1 MASNEPGDTLVPLA
15 IVGLSLKFP
24 QDATSPEGFWDILE
38 AGRSTA
44 THLPA
49 SRMNIDAHYHQDR
62 SRLDTT
68 SARGGHFMKEDL
80 GAFDAPFFG
89 MSVAEARAMDPQQRL
104 ALETVYRAFEN
115 SGLSLADI
123 AGSSTSVVAG
133 SFCDDYHLLQVKDA
147 LHASP
152 QGVNGNARNMI
163 SNRVSWFFDL
173 RGPSFTL
180 DTACSSSLIAVDMAC
195 RSIWGGEAK
204 MGVAVGTNVI
214 IAPEMTIGLDNL
226 GLLSPDSLSYSFDD
240 RANGYARGEG
250 VGAIVIRP
258 LQDAIENGDT
268 VRAVIRSSSCNQD
281 GKTPGILQ
289 PSKDAQGR
297 LIRDTYAK
305 AGLDMGM
312 TRYFEAHGTGT
323 AVGDPIETRA
333 IGTAFRKHRS
343 QDEPLYVGS
352 VKSNIGHLEGASGI
366 AGVIKV
372 ILALEKGV
380 IPPNSENLQRLNPQ
394 IDEEFYNL
402 RFPKSLIPWP
412 TSGLRRA
419 SVSSFGFGGAN
430 CHIVLDD
437 AYSSLCLRGI
447 QGEYHQTAVV
457 PPLRDG
463 NSIIV
468 KGTTTTDDYQSTTP
482 EKYPQLLVWSSADE
496 GGIKRIQDVWKTY
509 LSRTTGLQSKKN
521 EALDDLAYTLAARR
535 SHLTWRTFA
544 VADHS
549 EGMQSVAHK
558 FHAAV
563 RAKSPA
569 NLVYV
574 LTGQG
579 AQWPAMGRELIE
591 RYGVFRHSLAEAGNY
606 LKELGCAWDLLDEL
620 RKPMPDSNVDDP
632 SFGQP
637 LCTALQLALVD
648 LFSSWNVVPA
658 AVVGHSSGE
667 IAAAY
672 CTGALSKHSALRVA
686 YFRGFLAGYLS
697 KNSETK
703 GAMLAVGLPQ
713 IDVEP
718 YLKTV
723 RTAYATLRLVV
734 GCVNSPKSI
743 TISGES
749 EQIEYLDHLLTEDG
763 IFSRRLAVSVAYHS
777 FQMEEVAAEYERLLG
792 DPEPPSPRMKR
803 HPIMVSSVTGNV
815 IQRDTL
821 ASPAYWVRNMVSPV
835 LFSNALGC
843 LCQKLPKQ
851 TKKIDGSH
859 RRAVRADQLL
869 EVGPHSALQSPCRD
883 ILKAA
888 NLDKEITYVAAL
900 RRGHSDMRSL
910 LECVGQ
916 LHCKGHPVN
925 VSLANGS
932 SPRQRRVLTDL
943 PEYPFNHETTY
954 WHESRRSK
962 NFRFRKNG
970 RVDLLGIK
978 DVDSNPME
986 AHWRNIVSAENLPW
1000 VEDHKVNN
1008 EILYPAA
1015 GMVVM
1020 AVEAIKQLVDV
1031 TKRVSGFSV
1040 KDCKFLSP
1048 IRLATHAQRIE
1059 TSLHMKRA
1067 KLGKSDSTGWY
1078 DFRLCSWDREAWADN
1093 CTGSIQAVYEPHEA
1107 GLSSYDRED
1116 AKWHAHLV
1124 KNYEQI
1130 AERCTTSIDPAQ
1142 FYTSLI
1148 PNGYQYGP
1156 AFAAIAGLRTN
1167 TGNHNELVSTIRT
1180 FQGPSSDGS
1189 VTLQPH
1195 TIHPTTL
1202 DAIIHTMTAM
1212 VIQTETQRKVVAIPK
1227 SIEELWISN
1236 SGRLSYPTVDT
1247 VEVYACSEGTTATES
1262 QYAMTVFDK
1271 DVTHPLLTL
1280 DGLAVA
1286 EVDNAVALAEE
1297 DVWAPAD
1304 LCHHVEWK
1312 PDVGLF
1318 GPQEVDI
1325 FFPKGGVVAGTYT
1338 IELQEKIELLV
1349 SIYISR
1355 VPKGVIEQAKTMGH
1369 SHMHRYIEWL
1379 EKQQKAIHARQS
1391 NSHHLDWKAY
1401 MEDDKLVCDLHDE
1414 LDRSTK
1420 WARLAGT
1427 VAKNLARFISRD
1439 ADPISVCFEGNLL
1452 PDCYFETLYSSPKVH
1467 QIAKYIDALGHKNPQ
1482 MKVLELGA
1490 GSGALTDLCLKT
1502 LSTGTENGMGGPRY
1516 SQWDFTD
1523 ISSSFFPQ
1531 AQSQFAGFEQVR
1543 FMPLDI
1549 EKDPEA
1555 QGFECGTYD
1564 LVAAYLV
1571 FHATADLSVSLT
1583 NARKLLK
1590 PGGRLLF
1597 IEITK
1602 PGALVTDVTF
1612 GLFEGWWRGS
1622 ESYRTAGPCVDEVKW
1637 GELLRKTGFSG
1648 CDIVVHDF
1656 DDDALHKTSVIVSTA
1671 LSDSPARD
1679 QKAVEIIL
1687 DPLSETQTQLA
1698 SMISESLF
1706 EAGNDQV
1713 RHIAMRAADVGSQ
1726 LSPEAFQVSLLEVE
1740 HPLLYGMD
1748 GGEFQRLHDLISNTR
1763 NLLWV
1768 NGGGG
1773 AQPCPKFRLC
1783 DGLFRVVG
1791 EENQG
1796 SRLCILSLEKSS
1808 CVEHQ
1813 SEQIQKVLLS
1823 RMQDS
1828 GRTADAEFTEIGG
1841 LLHVPRLT
1849 NAGSINQQVALRKS
1863 TQHEQVRDFGA
1874 EPALSLKVGSP
1885 GLLNTLH
1892 FVEDSSSRQQP
1903 LEPDELEIRVRAV
1916 GLNFL
1921 DVLIA
1926 LGRLNSRSLGFE
1938 FAGEVVRVGQAC
1950 VKFQLGDRVVA
1961 YHPSKF
1967 ANYVRVREDRAV
1979 MKAPSNGLSFEETA
1993 AIPIVY
1999 GTAWLAL
2006 TRTARLQRGESVLI
2020 HSGAGGTGQ
2029 AAIQVAHY
2037 VGATV
2042 FTTVSNLAKKHFLMQ
2057 AYNIPED
2064 RILSSRNTL
2073 FAKGI
2078 RRLTGGR
2085 GVDVVLNSLSSDQL
2099 VASWE
2104 CVAPYGRFI
2113 EIGKNDIL
2121 SNSKLSMAQFR
2132 KNVSFHCVDLSAMAQ
2147 DRPQLLVT
2155 ALQEILSLIDAGK
2168 LSLPKPVE
2176 IYGISEIEQAFRH
2189 LQSGKNIGKTVLTM
2203 SSTDQVTAMV
2213 DTKPTCSF
2221 DNQSTYLIAGGLGG
2235 LGRSIAHWLVDRGAR
2250 NLILLSRSGN
2260 QNVYAAA
2267 TTKDLQE
2274 KGARVLTPP
2283 CDITDR
2289 EALASTLESCSQT
2302 MPAIK
2307 GCVQASMSVSSSPFE
2322 TFTYNSWLTNTAA
2335 KAQGSWNLHE
2345 LLPRGLDFF
2354 VLLSS
2359 VAGIL
2364 GARGDAG
2371 YAAGNT
2377 FLDGLAR
2384 YRNGIGE
2391 KAISLDLGLFLSAGY
2406 LHENERA
2413 REYFLSNNIL
2423 RPLSEGDLH
2432 ALLDIYCSPSMEA
2445 LPIEKSQT
2453 VVGITPMVRQRGRG
2467 TTDWLQRPIASHI
2480 DIAGLG
2486 GSSTSKSDKTNF
2498 AKVLASG
2505 KSLEEV
2511 SGVVAQSMKGKL
2523 AQMLSISARELD
2535 LDKPLHQYGVDS
2547 LTAVELRNWFS
2558 REMRADVA
2566 IFDIL
2571 GGASIASVVT
2581 LAVGKSEYCSQNHG
2595 K

>member
-1 MASNEPGDTLVPLA
+1 MSSKGSEDILTPLA
-15 IVGLSLKFP
+15 IVGLSFKFP
-24 QDATSPEGFWDILE
+24 QDATSAEGFWDILE
-38 AGRSTA
+38 AGRSTSTEFPA
-44 THLPA
+44 T
-49 SRMNIDAHYHQDR
+49 RMKIDAHYHQDR
-62 SRLDTT
+62 SRLDAI
-68 SARGGHFMKEDL
+68 SVRGGHFMKEDL

-89 MSVAEARAMDPQQRL
+89 MSLAEAQVMDPQQRL

-115 SGLSLADI
+115 SGLSLADV
-123 AGSSTSVVAG
+123 AGSRTSVVAG
-133 SFCDDYHLLQVKDA
+133 SFCDDYHLLQVKDP
-147 LHASP
+147 LEASP

-180 DTACSSSLIAVDMAC
+180 DTACSSSLVALDMVC
-195 RSIWGGEAK
+195 QSIWGGDAK
-204 MGVAVGTNVI
+204 MGVAVGSNII
-214 IAPEMTIGLDNL
+214 IAPEMTMGLDNL
-226 GLLSPDSLSYSFDD
+226 GLLSPDSRSYSFDD

-258 LQDAIENGDT
+258 LQDAIKNGDT

-281 GKTPGILQ
+281 GRTPGILQ
-289 PSKDAQGR
+289 PSKDAQTR
-297 LIRDTYAK
+297 LILDTYAK
-305 AGLDMGM
+305 AGLDMAI

-323 AVGDPIETRA
+323 PVGDPIETRA
-333 IGTAFRKHRS
+333 IGTTFRKYRS
-343 QDEPLYVGS
+343 KDEPLYVGS

-380 IPPNSENLQRLNPQ
+380 IPPNSENLQNLNPQ
-394 IDEEFYNL
+394 IDDEFYNL
-402 RFPKSLIPWP
+402 KFPKSLIPWP
-412 TSGLRRA
+412 TNGLRRA

-437 AYSSLCLRGI
+437 AYNCLRLRGI
-447 QGEYHQTAVV
+447 EDEYHQTAVV
-457 PPLRDG
+457 PPLQDG
-463 NSIIV
+463 N
-468 KGTTTTDDYQSTTP
+468 TTVAHGTTDDRQSGP

-496 GGIKRIQDVWKTY
+496 GGIKRMRDVWERY
-509 LSRTTGLQSKKN
+509 LSGATGLESKTNKF
-521 EALDDLAYTLAARR
+521 LDNLAYTLAARR

-544 VADHS
+544 VADNS
-549 EGMQSVAHK
+549 EGLKGIANK
-558 FHAAV
+558 FHTAV
-563 RAKSPA
+563 RSKRPT

-574 LTGQG
+574 FTGQG

-591 RYGVFRHSLAEAGNY
+591 RYEVFRHSLAQAGNY
-606 LKELGCAWDLLDEL
+606 LKELGCAWELLDEL

-637 LCTALQLALVD
+637 LCTALQLALTD
-648 LFSSWNVVPA
+648 LLSSWNIVPA
-658 AVVGHSSGE
+658 AVIGHSSGE

-672 CTGALSKHSALRVA
+672 SAGALSKHSALKVA
-686 YFRGFLAGYLS
+686 YFRGCLAGYLS
-697 KNSETK
+697 KNSQTK
-703 GAMLAVGLPQ
+703 GAMLAVGLSQ
-713 IDVEP
+713 VDVES

-723 RTAYATLRLVV
+723 STACGPLRLVV

-749 EQIEYLDHLLTEDG
+749 DQIEHLDRLLTEDG
-763 IFSRRLAVSVAYHS
+763 VFSRRLAVNVAYHS
-777 FQMEEVAAEYERLLG
+777 FQMEEVASQYKSLLG
-792 DPEPPSPRMKR
+792 DLEPPCPRMKR
-803 HPIMVSSVTGNV
+803 DPIMISSVTGNV
-815 IQRDTL
+815 IHRDDL
-821 ASPAYWVRNMVSPV
+821 VNPAYWVSNMVSPV
-835 LFSNALGC
+835 LFSTALRG
-843 LCQKLPKQ
+843 LCRQLPRQ

-859 RRAVRADQLL
+859 RRAVRVDQLL
-869 EVGPHSALQSPCRD
+869 EIGPHSALQSPCWD

-888 NLDKEITYVAAL
+888 NVDRNIKYIASL
-900 RRGHSDMRSL
+900 RRKHSDMRSM

-916 LHCKGHPVN
+916 LHCEGYPIDLSQV
-925 VSLANGS
+925 NGS
-932 SPRQRRVLTDL
+932 STRQGHVLTDL
-943 PEYPFNHETTY
+943 PEYPFNHDTSY
-954 WHESRRSK
+954 WHESRHSK
-962 NFRFRKNG
+962 NFRFRNIG
-970 RVDLLGIK
+970 RLDLLGIK

-986 AHWRNIVSAENLPW
+986 AHWRNIISAENLPW

-1020 AVEAIKQLVDV
+1020 AVEAIKQLLDED
-1031 TKRVSGFSV
+1031 RPVSGFFV

-1048 IRLATHAQRIE
+1048 IRIASHGQRIE
-1059 TSLHMKRA
+1059 TSLHMKRT

-1078 DFRLCSWDREAWADN
+1078 DFRLCSRDREAWTES
-1093 CTGSIQAVYEPHEA
+1093 CTGSIQAIYETSEA
-1107 GLSSYDRED
+1107 GLRSNDDED
-1116 AKWHAHLV
+1116 AKWRAHLAR
-1124 KNYEQI
+1124 NYEEI
-1130 AERCTTSIDPAQ
+1130 ARRCTNSIDPAQ
-1142 FYTSLI
+1142 FYNSLI
-1148 PNGYQYGP
+1148 PNGYHYGP
-1156 AFAAIAGLRTN
+1156 AFAAITGLKTN
-1167 TGNHNELVSTIRT
+1167 DANHKELVSTIGT

-1189 VTLQPH
+1189 NFMQPH

-1212 VIQTETQRKVVAIPK
+1212 TIQAGAQRKVVAIPT

-1236 SGRLSYPTVDT
+1236 SGSLSYPAADT
-1247 VEVYACSEGTTATES
+1247 LEVYACSEGRTVTES
-1262 QYAMTVFDK
+1262 QYAMAVFDK
-1271 DVTHPLLTL
+1271 DVKHPLLTL
-1280 DGLAVA
+1280 DGLGVA
-1286 EVDNAVALAEE
+1286 EVDNAVVPDDE
-1297 DVWAPAD
+1297 DAWATAD
-1304 LCHHVEWK
+1304 LCHHVDWK
-1312 PDVGLF
+1312 PDVDLF
-1318 GPQEVDI
+1318 GPKELDT
-1325 FFPKGGVVAGTYT
+1325 FFPKGGVASTDT
-1338 IELQEKIELLV
+1338 IELWEKMEYLV

-1355 VPKGVIEQAKTMGH
+1355 VPKSLIEQAKTI
-1369 SHMHRYIEWL
+1369 SHAHMDRYIDWL
-1379 EKQQKAIHARQS
+1379 EKQQEAIHTRQAS
-1391 NSHHLDWKAY
+1391 SHSLDWKAY
-1401 MEDDKLVCDLHDE
+1401 MEDDKLLCDLHNE

-1420 WARLAGT
+1420 RARLAST
-1427 VAKNLARFISRD
+1427 VAKNLIKFISRE
-1439 ADPISVCFEGNLL
+1439 ADPIR
-1452 PDCYFETLYSSPKVH
+1452 LYSTPKVD
-1467 QIAKYIDALGHKNPQ
+1467 QITRYIDALGHKNPQ

-1502 LSTGTENGMGGPRY
+1502 LNTDFQNGMPVPRY

-1531 AQSQFAGFEQVR
+1531 AQSQFAGFERVR

-1549 EKDPEA
+1549 EKDPEL

-1571 FHATADLSVSLT
+1571 FHATVDLSVSLK

-1602 PGALVTDVTF
+1602 PGVLVTDLTF
-1612 GLFEGWWRGS
+1612 GLFEGWWRGH

-1637 GELLRKTGFSG
+1637 GELLGNTGFSG

-1656 DDDALHKTSVIVSTA
+1656 DDDFLHETSVIVSTA
-1671 LSDSPARD
+1671 VNDSQPRN

-1687 DPLSETQTQLA
+1687 DPLCQTQTQLA
-1698 SMISESLF
+1698 SVLSESLF
-1706 EAGNDQV
+1706 KAGNDRV
-1713 RHIAMRAADVGSQ
+1713 KHVPMVADVGTK
-1726 LSPEAFQVSLLEVE
+1726 LSPEAFQVSLLEVQD
-1740 HPLLYGMD
+1740 PLLYQVNCD
-1748 GGEFQRLHDLISNTR
+1748 EFRRLHDLISNTTS
-1763 NLLWV
+1763 LLWV

-1773 AQPCPKFRLC
+1773 LQPCPKFRLC

-1791 EENQG
+1791 EENQE
-1796 SRLCILSLEKSS
+1796 SQLCILSLEQSS
-1808 CVEHQ
+1808 CVDHQ

-1828 GRTADAEFTEIGG
+1828 DTRRADSEFTEIGG
-1841 LLHVPRLT
+1841 LLHVGRLV
-1849 NAGSINQQVALRKS
+1849 NASSINRQIALSKS
-1863 TQHEQVRDFGA
+1863 AQHELVRDFGA
-1874 EPALSLKVGSP
+1874 EPALSLQIGSP

-1892 FVEDSSSRQQP
+1892 FAEDNSLQQP
-1903 LEPDELEIRVRAV
+1903 LGPNEIEIRVRAV
-1916 GLNFL
+1916 GLNFR

-1938 FAGEVVRVGQAC
+1938 FAGEVVRVGHAC

-1961 YHPSKF
+1961 YYPSNF
-1967 ANYVRVREDRAV
+1967 ANFVRVREDLAV
-1979 MKAPSNGLSFEETA
+1979 MKAPDNGLSFEETA

-1999 GTAWLAL
+1999 GTAWLTL
-2006 TRTARLQRGESVLI
+2006 NHTARLQPGESVLI

-2037 VGATV
+2037 LGATV
-2042 FTTVSNLAKKHFLMQ
+2042 FTTVSSLAKKRFLMQ
-2057 AYNIPED
+2057 EYNIPEE
-2064 RILSSRNTL
+2064 RIFSSRNTL

-2104 CVAPYGRFI
+2104 CVAPYGRFV

-2121 SNSKLSMAQFR
+2121 TNSKLSMAQFTN
-2132 KNVSFHCVDLSAMAQ
+2132 NVSFHGFDLSAMVQ

-2168 LSLPKPVE
+2168 LSLPKSVE
-2176 IYGISEIEQAFRH
+2176 IFGISEIEQAFRH
-2189 LQSGKNIGKTVLTM
+2189 MQSGKSIGKTVLTM
-2203 SSTDQVTAMV
+2203 RSTDQVTAMV

-2221 DNQSTYLIAGGLGG
+2221 DDHSTYVIAGGLGG

-2250 NLILLSRSGN
+2250 NLILLSRSGD
-2260 QNVYAAA
+2260 QNVYAGV
-2267 TTKDLQE
+2267 TTKSLQE
-2274 KGARVLTPP
+2274 KGATVSTPA

-2289 EALASTLESCSQT
+2289 AVLASTLEFCSRT
-2302 MPAIK
+2302 MPPIK
-2307 GCVQASMSVSSSPFE
+2307 GCIQASMAISSSHFGAL
-2322 TFTYNSWLTNTAA
+2322 TYDSWLTNTAA

-2345 LLPRGLDFF
+2345 LLPQGLDFF

-2359 VAGIL
+2359 VAGIM
-2364 GARGDAG
+2364 GARGDSG

-2377 FLDGLAR
+2377 FQDGLAR
-2384 YRNGIGE
+2384 YRNKIGE
-2391 KAISLDLGLFLSAGY
+2391 KAVSLDLGLFLSAGY

-2413 REYFLSNNIL
+2413 REYFLSNNVL
-2423 RPLSEGDLH
+2423 RPLSESDLH
-2432 ALLDIYCSPSMEA
+2432 ALLDIYCSHSMEA
-2445 LPIEKSQT
+2445 FPIEKSQT
-2453 VVGITPMVRQRGRG
+2453 VVGITPIVRQKGTGR
-2467 TTDWLQRPIASHI
+2467 TDWLQKPIASHI
-2480 DIAGLG
+2480 NIAGLG
-2486 GSSTSKSDKTNF
+2486 GSSTSKGGKTNF
-2498 AKVLASG
+2498 AEVFASG

-2511 SGVVAQSMKGKL
+2511 SCVIAQSMKAKL
-2523 AQMLSISARELD
+2523 AQMLSISAGELD
-2535 LDKPLHQYGVDS
+2535 LDKPIHQYGVDS

-2571 GGASIASVVT
+2571 GGASISSVVT
-2581 LAVGKSEYCSQNHG
+2581 LAVGKSEYCVPNHVE
-2595 K
+2595 